1 MAVPNT
7 TYRVLVEKLGDS
19 NPSQFIGNEGE
30 VFYDPDGTPS
40 PELKLSDGT
49 TPGGV
54 AFAATYSTTAGIS
67 TYSTTAGIST
77 SVIGG
82 ISSVS
87 SLNVSGISTFS
98 GNVSI
103 GGTLTIKGF
112 IETQTVSTINSN
124 ILSLNANN
132 GTVFTHT
139 TTSQV
144 GIVSFSGISTARAGT
159 QTFSVIVTQGGT
171 PVNVTAATGIG
182 TQLATIVTDGGVGY
196 STHIKVGS
204 GTTLTLTN
212 TAGAI
217 DLLTFIVSY
226 DGNTSVAN
234 TSFRVIGFA
243 ATDFRGVI

>member
-49 TPGGV
+49 TPGGI
-54 AFAATYSTTAGIS
+54 AFVSTTTGIS
-67 TYSTTAGIST
+67 TYATTAGIST

-87 SLNVSGISTFS
+87 SLNVSGISTLS

-103 GGTLTIKGF
+103 GATLTIKGF
-112 IETQTVSTINSN
+112 IETQTESTINSN
-124 ILSLNANN
+124 ILSLNAAN

-139 TTSQV
+139 TTSQI

-182 TQLATIVTDGGVGY
+182 TQLATIVTENGVGY

-217 DLLTFIVSY
+217 DLVTFIVSY

>member
-54 AFAATYSTTAGIS
+54 AFAATYATTS
-67 TYSTTAGIST
+67 GIST

-87 SLNVSGISTFS
+87 SLNVSGISTLS
-98 GNVSI
+98 GNVSV
-103 GGTLTIKGF
+103 GGTLIIKGF
-112 IETQTVSTINSN
+112 IESQNNATNTSN
-124 ILSLNANN
+124 ILSLNSSN

-139 TTSQV
+139 TTSQI
-144 GIVSFSGISTARAGT
+144 GIVSFSGISTAQAGT
-159 QTFSVIVTQGGT
+159 QTFSVIITQGVT
-171 PVNVTAATGIG
+171 PVNVAATTGIG
-182 TQLATIVTDGGVGY
+182 TQLATIVTDKGVGY

-212 TAGAI
+212 SAGAI

>member
-54 AFAATYSTTAGIS
+54 AFA
-67 TYSTTAGIST
+67 
-77 SVIGG
+77 
-82 ISSVS
+82 SSKWSDS
-87 SLNVSGISTFS
+87 SSGIYYGG
-98 GNVSI
+98 GNI
-103 GGTLTIKGF
+103 GIGTTNAVNTLTVDGTTRIKGF
-112 IETQTVSTINSN
+112 IETQNESTINSN
-124 ILSLNANN
+124 ILSLNAAN

-139 TTSQV
+139 TTSQI

-159 QTFSVIVTQGGT
+159 QTFSAIVTQGGT

-212 TAGAI
+212 SAGAI